1 MLDKYSWLVIVRCI
15 NGKRYAYAERWS
27 HNTSLTGLFDVS
39 KGGVKN
45 IETVNIA
52 DSKKAAL
59 ELAEF
64 WNDCYKKNGTLFD
77 FSKNWREF

>member
-1 MLDKYSWLVIVRCI
+1 MLEKYSWLVIVRCI

-39 KGGVKN
+39 N
-45 IETVNIA
+45 IESVNIA

-77 FSKNWREF
+77 FSENWREW